1 MAIGNYGQNLILSAP
16 KVPPGSPSGQNNPKG
31 VPILSDPIGCTMANI
46 QKRERKT
53 GTVYLA
59 DVRIHG
65 FPRQKKT
72 FKRLTD
78 ARLWAQQ
85 TEAAIR
91 KGEFQNVVSTAR
103 SKTLNDVI
111 QRYRDDV
118 LPHKALSTQR
128 AETTYLAF
136 WEREL
141 GIYAL
146 SYIEP
151 QLISAKLRELG
162 EAGDGRRK
170 ADDGEA
176 AKPAKIAP
184 KSRKTLK
191 HYRDTLALLLKHAK
205 QWGWTAVN
213 PIDGV
218 NKITKIRNERMRF
231 LSDEERT
238 ALLTAC
244 KASENEHLYPVV
256 IFALSTGARKNEVLS
271 LTFGDVDLK
280 RGVAILR
287 NTKNGDTRTVPIVTA
302 LQKLLGRTCG
312 FQVPRH
318 PPLDRQLSGDERRKP
333 RGDCRGTRAQDAS
346 DGAPLRPPVGK
357 SRQGA
362 GAERQ
367 RQGAARRAVARSHFI
382 VRQAIFGYM

>member
-162 EAGDGRRK
+162 EAQSRPRSRRRAARPSSTIATRWPCCSSMPNSGAGRRSI
-170 ADDGEA
+170 
-176 AKPAKIAP
+176 P
-184 KSRKTLK
+184 
-191 HYRDTLALLLKHAK
+191 
-205 QWGWTAVN
+205 
-213 PIDGV
+213 
-218 NKITKIRNERMRF
+218 
-231 LSDEERT
+231 
-238 ALLTAC
+238 
-244 KASENEHLYPVV
+244 
-256 IFALSTGARKNEVLS
+256 STGS
-271 LTFGDVDLK
+271 
-280 RGVAILR
+280 
-287 NTKNGDTRTVPIVTA
+287 TRSRRSGMSA
-302 LQKLLGRTCG
+302 CG
-312 FQVPRH
+312 
-318 PPLDRQLSGDERRKP
+318 S
-333 RGDCRGTRAQDAS
+333 
-346 DGAPLRPPVGK
+346 
-357 SRQGA
+357 
-362 GAERQ
+362 
-367 RQGAARRAVARSHFI
+367 
-382 VRQAIFGYM
+382 

>member
-1 MAIGNYGQNLILSAP
+1 
-16 KVPPGSPSGQNNPKG
+16 
-31 VPILSDPIGCTMANI
+31 MANI

-78 ARLWAQQ
+78 AKLWAQQ

-111 QRYRDDV
+111 ERYRDDV
-118 LPHKALSTQR
+118 LPHKAPSTQR

-141 GIYAL
+141 GKYAL

-170 ADDGEA
+170 ADDGET
-176 AKPAKIAP
+176 AKPVK
-184 KSRKTLK
+184 
-191 HYRDTLALLLKHAK
+191 
-205 QWGWTAVN
+205 
-213 PIDGV
+213 
-218 NKITKIRNERMRF
+218 
-231 LSDEERT
+231 T
-238 ALLTAC
+238 ALKTPQDPFYIIATRWLCCSSMPNSGAGRR
-244 KASENEHLYPVV
+244 SIP
-256 IFALSTGARKNEVLS
+256 STGS
-271 LTFGDVDLK
+271 
-280 RGVAILR
+280 
-287 NTKNGDTRTVPIVTA
+287 TRS
-302 LQKLLGRTCG
+302 QR
-312 FQVPRH
+312 
-318 PPLDRQLSGDERRKP
+318 SGTSA
-333 RGDCRGTRAQDAS
+333 CAS
-346 DGAPLRPPVGK
+346 
-357 SRQGA
+357 
-362 GAERQ
+362 
-367 RQGAARRAVARSHFI
+367 
-382 VRQAIFGYM
+382 

>member
-1 MAIGNYGQNLILSAP
+1 
-16 KVPPGSPSGQNNPKG
+16 
-31 VPILSDPIGCTMANI
+31 MANI

-78 ARLWAQQ
+78 AKLWAQQ

-118 LPHKALSTQR
+118 LPHKAPSTQR

-141 GIYAL
+141 GKYAL

-176 AKPAKIAP
+176 AKPVKADDGETAKPVKAAP

-205 QWGWTAVN
+205 QWGWTAIN

-231 LSDEERT
+231 LSDDERT
-238 ALLTAC
+238 ALLAAC

-271 LTFGDVDLK
+271 LTFGDLDLK

-302 LQKLLGRTCG
+302 LQKLLATHMKQVESHYEKLDHTPPAKWLFPRRDGMAPIDIRTAWENARDAAG
-312 FQVPRH
+312 LVDFRFHDIRH
-318 PPLDRQLSGDERRKP
+318 STASYLAMNGASLVEIAEVLGHRTLQMVRRYAHLSESHVKELVQSVNDKVLP
-333 RGDCRGTRAQDAS
+333 
-346 DGAPLRPPVGK
+346 
-357 SRQGA
+357 
-362 GAERQ
+362 AEL
-367 RQGAARRAVARSHFI
+367 
-382 VRQAIFGYM
+382 

>member
-1 MAIGNYGQNLILSAP
+1 
-16 KVPPGSPSGQNNPKG
+16 
-31 VPILSDPIGCTMANI
+31 MANI
-46 QKRERKT
+46 QKRERKS

-78 ARLWAQQ
+78 AKLWAQQ

-111 QRYRDDV
+111 ERYRDDV

-136 WEREL
+136 WDREL
-141 GIYAL
+141 GKYAL

-162 EAGDGRRK
+162 EVGDGRRK

-176 AKPAKIAP
+176 AKPPKTAP

-238 ALLTAC
+238 ALLAAC

-280 RGVAILR
+280 RGAAILR

-302 LQKLLGRTCG
+302 LQKLLAAHMKQVETLYEKLDHAPPAKWLFPRRDGMAPIDIRTAWENARDAAG
-312 FQVPRH
+312 LVDFRFHDIRH
-318 PPLDRQLSGDERRKP
+318 STASYLAMNGASLVEIAEVLGHRTLQMVRRYAHLSESHVKELVQSVNDKVLP
-333 RGDCRGTRAQDAS
+333 
-346 DGAPLRPPVGK
+346 
-357 SRQGA
+357 
-362 GAERQ
+362 AEL
-367 RQGAARRAVARSHFI
+367 
-382 VRQAIFGYM
+382 